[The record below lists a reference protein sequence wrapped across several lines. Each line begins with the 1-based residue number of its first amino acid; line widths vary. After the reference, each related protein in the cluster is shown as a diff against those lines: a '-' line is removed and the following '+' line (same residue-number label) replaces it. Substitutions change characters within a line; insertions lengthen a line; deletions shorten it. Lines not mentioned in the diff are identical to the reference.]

1 MFLELAKY
9 CYDPHAEERRSIS
22 NHQPDLRHIPEDD
35 QRPGHVTARQRA
47 WYDTARQRAPGHLS
61 LD

>member
-47 WYDTARQRAPGHLS
+47 PGYLL